1 MIRWSLVTDGK
12 LYCSLNYSRGG
23 FRSTTVFILYS
34 APARARFVS
43 TDLFPFGL
51 LLILLYAIEFVGRMH
66 HFSQQITRLIRRNQ
80 KAPRVD
86 PGQHVHSDFI
96 AFSEMNIL
104 VRLA

>member
-1 MIRWSLVTDGK
+1 VADGK
-12 LYCSLNYSRGG
+12 TLLLLKLLSRG

-34 APARARFVS
+34 APARTRFIS
-43 TDLFPFGL
+43 TDLFPFGP

-66 HFSQQITRLIRRNQ
+66 HFSQQITRLIRGNQ